1 MLLAGYQTNRELEM
15 LETLQEIKNV
25 LHEKAELLTEN
36 EEFSPYVRGT
46 EGLNSFPEKQRS
58 IIAAVKPNSKNDVKA
73 LLNLANQVS
82 DNEQLKFSIHPISSG
97 RNWGY
102 GTSQPP
108 APNSQTLILDLSTLT
123 KIEFDDELGLVTLE
137 PGVTQQQLSEFL
149 IAHGDNF
156 MVPVTGAGPDCSIV
170 GNAIERGYGITP
182 HSEHFNAVNAIK
194 GFWANGRPF
203 QSAIYELDQ
212 SEDKFVDKTFKWGVG
227 PHLDALFTQSSFGIV
242 TEMTIR
248 LAARSPAFSSFF
260 VQLKDNDVLDQAVPL
275 IRQVLREYEGIVG
288 SINLMDKRR
297 VLAMFAENPNGSN
310 QHKVMSD
317 DDVSRLAKKHDIP
330 SWTIVGSIYGSKGV
344 AKAAQKEISAIFN
357 ALSGKQIFSNSLLV
371 RTGKLFIYNT
381 PEFLFKLIPP
391 LAMVREQLRSFDMG
405 NEIMLGKPNKVALK
419 LPYWRHSDN
428 NILSRSSLSP
438 GKDKC
443 GLLWYAP
450 LVPMKPEAMKDFTAF
465 IRNTCPKY
473 QIEPFITFTNLK
485 HDCVDS
491 TIPIVFDQDN
501 EQAVRDAHICLDEL
515 VSEGLKKGFVPYR
528 LNIDQQQN
536 LLNKESDF
544 WQTTNELKKV
554 LDPNRVL
561 SPGRYNPI

>member
-1 MLLAGYQTNRELEM
+1 MTRNSQMSNTFEKI
-15 LETLQEIKNV
+15 QSV
-25 LHEKAELLTEN
+25 LHTESQLLTEN
-36 EEFSPYVRGT
+36 EDLAKYVRGT
-46 EGLNSFPEKQRS
+46 EGLQNIIGKQRA
-58 IIAAVKPNSKNDVKA
+58 IIAVVLPSSRNDIKA
-73 LLNLANQVS
+73 LLDLANQLG
-82 DNEQLKFSIHPISSG
+82 DDEELKFSIHPISSG

-108 APNSQTLILDLSTLT
+108 APDSRTIILDLSTLT
-123 KIEFDDELGLVTLE
+123 KIEYDEELGLVTLE
-137 PGVTQQQLSEFL
+137 PGVTQKQLSEFL
-149 IAHGDNF
+149 IARGDNF
-156 MVPVTGAGPDCSIV
+156 MVPVTGAGPDCSIM

-248 LAARSPAFSSFF
+248 LAARPPAFSSFF

-297 VLAMFAENPNGSN
+297 VLAMFAENPNGNN
-310 QHKVMSD
+310 QHQVMSD
-317 DDVSRLAKKHDIP
+317 DDVTRLAKKHDIP
-330 SWTIVGSIYGSKGV
+330 NWTIVGSIYGSKGV
-344 AKAAQKEISAIFN
+344 AKTAQKEISKIFN
-357 ALSGKQIFSNSLLV
+357 ALSGKQIFSSSLIV
-371 RTGKLFIYNT
+371 RAGKLFIYNT
-381 PEFLFKLIPP
+381 PEFLFKLAPP
-391 LAMVREQLRSFDMG
+391 LAMIREQLRSFDLG

-501 EQAVRDAHICLDEL
+501 EQAVRDAHSCLDEL

-536 LLNKESDF
+536 LLKKESDF